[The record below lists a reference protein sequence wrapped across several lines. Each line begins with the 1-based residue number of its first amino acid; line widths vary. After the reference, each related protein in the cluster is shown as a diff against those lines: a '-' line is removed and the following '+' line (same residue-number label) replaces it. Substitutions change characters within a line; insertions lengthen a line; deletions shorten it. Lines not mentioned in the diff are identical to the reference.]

1 MKDLALAIPEKKAAE
16 TMDLIVGGKR
26 IGMVILGST
35 PYRYHL
41 VVEGG
46 PDEGLTA
53 LYQGCGNT
61 LAEAITDM
69 LDRGE
74 QYASA
79 QLSRLRELR
88 GLLQS

>member
-1 MKDLALAIPEKKAAE
+1 MKDLALAIPKKKDVE

-35 PYRYHL
+35 PCRYHL

-46 PDEGLTA
+46 PSEGLAA
-53 LYQGCGNT
+53 LHQGHGDT
-61 LAEAITDM
+61 LDEAITDM

-79 QLSRLRELR
+79 QLIRLRELR